1 MLLSHP
7 SYKQP
12 SVWNLREQVAV
23 AALDEGD
30 LTTAESHIKLLTKEF
45 PESSRVGRLKGML
58 LEAKGDYTNA
68 LSLYNEILKKDVA
81 NVSLMKRKVL
91 SRVAP
96 PKYLHSFSQAMTPSQ
111 SIVLYRCVLRKSN
124 EIFLVSSKVS
134 TTL

>member
-1 MLLSHP
+1 M
-7 SYKQP
+7 
-12 SVWNLREQVAV
+12 WNLREQVAV

-96 PKYLHSFSQAMTPSQ
+96 PKYKNSFSQAMTASQ
-111 SIVLYRCVLRKSN
+111 
-124 EIFLVSSKVS
+124 
-134 TTL
+134 

>member
-1 MLLSHP
+1 MDVHIDELLKEYDDYVSSNPRNNVVNAKGKAWCSTLLKELRKSKIRRSDVVTAIGSSLLS
-7 SYKQP
+7 YENYMD
-12 SVWNLREQVAV
+12 VWNLREQVAV

-81 NVSLMKRKVL
+81 N
-91 SRVAP
+91 
-96 PKYLHSFSQAMTPSQ
+96 
-111 SIVLYRCVLRKSN
+111 
-124 EIFLVSSKVS
+124 
-134 TTL
+134 